1 MTKQTWTFP
10 PLAQARC
17 RAAVLLAALAAGVLG
32 GVAAAQA
39 PAARPVAVVN
49 GEPISLDDLEAI
61 IRGQVAPT
69 VELPAARRRE
79 LRLGTLAQMIDDLLV
94 VQFLKKE
101 GPPVDAAE
109 VNKRLA
115 EMTADLQKQ
124 GKTLADFCK
133 DTRQTEEQV
142 RADITAMLQWRDY
155 VKGRISDALVRRCYD
170 ENKDF
175 FDHVTVR
182 ASHIVLRV
190 PAGAPESEKEEKR
203 KKLLT
208 LRQDIVAGK
217 IDFAEAAK
225 KHSECESAPRGGD
238 LGFIPRKLVV
248 DEAFARA
255 AFALQP
261 GQVSD
266 VVQTDYG
273 LHLIK
278 VTERGPGQPSDFAKI
293 KEEVRELCV
302 TEMRQQLLVRLRQQ
316 ASIVINLPEP

>member
-1 MTKQTWTFP
+1 MSVRTW
-10 PLAQARC
+10 
-17 RAAVLLAALAAGVLG
+17 AVTAVLAALVAGVVG
-32 GVAAAQA
+32 GKAAAQA
-39 PAARPVAVVN
+39 PATRPAAVVN
-49 GEPISLDDLEAI
+49 GEPISLDDLEAAV
-61 IRGQVAPT
+61 RSQASPT

-79 LRLGTLAQMIDDLLV
+79 LRLGTLAQMIDDLLL

-101 GPPVDAAE
+101 GAPVDAAE

-115 EMTADLQKQ
+115 DMAADLQKQ
-124 GKTLADFCK
+124 GKTMADFCK

-142 RADITAMLQWRDY
+142 RTDVATMLQWRDY
-155 VKGRISDALVRRCYD
+155 VKGRISDSLVRRYYD

-182 ASHIVLRV
+182 ASHIVLKV
-190 PAGAPESEKEEKR
+190 PANATEAEKEEKR
-203 KKLLT
+203 KKLLA

-217 IDFAEAAK
+217 MDFAEAAK
-225 KHSECESAPRGGD
+225 KHSECESAPKGGD
-238 LGFIPRKLVV
+238 LGMIPRKMVV

-261 GQVSD
+261 GQISD

-278 VTERGPGQPSDFAKI
+278 VTERSPGEPSDFTKI

-302 TEMRQQLLVRLRQQ
+302 SEMRQQLLQRLRQQ
-316 ASIVINLPEP
+316 ANIVINLPEP